1 MDKVESKD
9 GQVNTPKWVPEIIW
23 EDEDFVA
30 LNKPAG
36 MLTIPDRFNAQI
48 PCLLTWLQSRY
59 ASVFPVHRLDRYT
72 SGVVLFAK
80 NEEAQRTMS
89 ALFQERDIRKKYLA
103 IAEGRFSAMEGLIDQ
118 PLAESTTIRGKM
130 LVHKRGKESK
140 THFTVLRQF
149 QRFALVSLDLLTGRM
164 HQIRVH
170 LQFIGHPLAV
180 DVLYGS
186 RAQLFVSELKGKKF
200 QLGKYTEEKPLLQRQ
215 PLHAESIHF
224 IHPTTG
230 QEMSITAPM
239 PKDMRAV
246 LNQLEK
252 WDS

>member
-1 MDKVESKD
+1 MNKIESKD
-9 GQVNTPKWVPEIIW
+9 GPINAPKWVPEIIW
-23 EDEDFVA
+23 EDEDFIA

-36 MLTIPDRFNAQI
+36 VLTIPDRFNAQI

-59 ASVFPVHRLDRYT
+59 THIFPVHRLDRYT

-80 NEEAQRTMS
+80 NEEAHRTMS
-89 ALFQERDIRKKYLA
+89 ALFQEREIQKKYLA
-103 IAEGRFSAMEGLIDQ
+103 IAEGRFPVTEGLIDQ
-118 PLAESTTIRGKM
+118 PLAESTTTRGKM

-140 THFTVLRQF
+140 THYTVIRQF

-170 LQFIGHPLAV
+170 LQCIGHPLAV
-180 DVLYGS
+180 DALYGS
-186 RAQLFVSELKGKKF
+186 RDHLLVSDLKGKKF
-200 QLGKYTEEKPLLQRQ
+200 HLGKFTEEKPLLQRQ
-215 PLHAESIHF
+215 PLHAESLHF
-224 IHPTTG
+224 IHPITG
-230 QEMSITAPM
+230 QAINITAPM
-239 PKDMRAV
+239 PKDMKAV